1 MPLGDYLSKKDQ
13 SMKKYL
19 WMILA
24 VLMFSMQSCYIDDT
38 TPCIPIVDYQSQRC
52 FYNYPYPIT
61 VEVYFYQRCENYGTR
76 YSLLVQDN
84 VYGTEF
90 INGRYWRFA
99 SGPSRFSPTIAY
111 ADYRDLAPNRTYR
124 AIILSDYGTLSEEFY
139 LYTY

>member
-1 MPLGDYLSKKDQ
+1 M
-13 SMKKYL
+13 
-19 WMILA
+19 W
-24 VLMFSMQSCYIDDT
+24 VLFTALLLTLQSCYIEDT

-99 SGPSRFSPTIAY
+99 SGPSRFSPIIAY